1 MTNTAVFNGPTV
13 DNLKKNP
20 FCNSTTIM
28 AANALRE
35 KQRRNQKEAEE
46 RLAERLAQE
55 KRGKETFER
64 RMR

>member
-1 MTNTAVFNGPTV
+1 LTNTAVFNGPTV

-20 FCNSTTIM
+20 FCSTTIM

>member
-1 MTNTAVFNGPTV
+1 
-13 DNLKKNP
+13 
-20 FCNSTTIM
+20 M

>member
-1 MTNTAVFNGPTV
+1 MFNGPTV

-20 FCNSTTIM
+20 ILHSTTIM